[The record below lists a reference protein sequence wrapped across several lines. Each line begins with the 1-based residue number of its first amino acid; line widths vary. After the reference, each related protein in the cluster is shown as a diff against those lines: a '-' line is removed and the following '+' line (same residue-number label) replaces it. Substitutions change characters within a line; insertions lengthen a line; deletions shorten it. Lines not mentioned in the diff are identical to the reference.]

1 MTVAYAIS
9 TKDEEGKVIVVA
21 GCDSLSGTRGTVS
34 GHSAVKYVAH
44 KGYMVFFS
52 GHVHLIQRA
61 IQEELISAVLM
72 QGHKAENLTGN
83 LLGYHRNLLGMVMD
97 KKDKDA
103 GLSGV
108 RTLIVEGSTGHIITV
123 GMDGAIVRADRPH
136 PPGGRNVLSYAA
148 IGSGAPMAMGVLYGM
163 YRPDHFRGAQA
174 ALEDWIDL
182 DREAPLRCCETWDK
196 SVGGDLRT
204 FRCIDG
210 EWE

>member
-9 TKDEEGKVIVVA
+9 TNAEEGKVIVVA
-21 GCDSLSGTRGTVS
+21 GCDSLSGNRSTVS
-34 GHSAVKYVAH
+34 SHSAVKYVAH

-61 IQEELISAVLM
+61 IHEELIPAVLM
-72 QGHKAENLTGN
+72 DHEAENLAGN
-83 LLGYHRNLLGMVMD
+83 LLGYHRNLLGMAMD

-108 RTLIVEGSTGHIITV
+108 KTLIVEGRTGHIITV
-123 GMDGAIVRADRPH
+123 GMDGAIVDADLFALD
-136 PPGGRNVLSYAA
+136 GGNVLSYAA

-163 YRPDHFRGAQA
+163 YRPDYRRPSTV
-174 ALEDWIDL
+174 LEDMVDIDM
-182 DREAPLRCCETWDK
+182 EAPLRCCETWDK